1 MKINKLLQEAGRM
14 IDRKEAVLLLAHAVH
29 KTEAFV
35 LAYGE
40 QNIPKNTAIRFL
52 KMAKDRMRN
61 KPIAYILGKQ
71 PFCGLDFKVNKHVLI
86 PRPETEE
93 LVLTVADNVNNSVPR
108 HTTRTLLGGAKLKQE
123 LKSEKGNRNEKKNSR
138 PREVVIIDIGTGS
151 GCIACSLKKMFND
164 ATVFASD
171 NSPTTLSVVKHNDN
185 KLSTGIKV
193 IHSNLFSGALRRA
206 VTKTIAK
213 TKRVDLHVIANLPY
227 LPHSDK
233 DDMQKDVIA
242 HEPKSALFA
251 DENGMALIKK
261 CMQQLH
267 EFLLPHPVLQLN
279 STLYFEIDPRQKSI
293 LQSYAK
299 RLFTKSRIQIKKDLS
314 GRDRFLIISNRD

>member
-1 MKINKLLQEAGRM
+1 MKINKLLKDANGI
-14 IDRKEAVLLLAHAVH
+14 IDRKEAVLLMARALH
-29 KTEAFV
+29 KTEAYV

-40 QNIPKNTAIRFL
+40 ENIPDNAALRFK
-52 KMAKDRMRN
+52 KMANDRMKN

-71 PFCGLDFKVNKHVLI
+71 PFCGLEFKVNKNVLI

-93 LVLTVADNVNNSVPR
+93 LVLMVADNVNSSAPK
-108 HTTRTLLGGAKLKQE
+108 HTARTLPGGAKRKQK
-123 LKSEKGNRNEKKNSR
+123 LQSGKGNRNETKNSQSR
-138 PREVVIIDIGTGS
+138 KVVIVDIGTGS
-151 GCIACSLKKMFND
+151 GCIACSLKKMLGNT
-164 ATVFASD
+164 TVFAGD
-171 NSPTTLSVVKHNDN
+171 NSPATLSVVKHNDN

-233 DDMQKDVIA
+233 DNMQKDVIA
-242 HEPKSALFA
+242 YEPKSALFA
-251 DENGMALIKK
+251 DEDGMALIKK

-267 EFLLPHPVLQLN
+267 DFLLPHSVLRVN
-279 STLYFEIDPRQKSI
+279 WTLYFEIDPRQKSI

-299 RLFTKSRIQIKKDLS
+299 RLFTQSRVQIKKDLS